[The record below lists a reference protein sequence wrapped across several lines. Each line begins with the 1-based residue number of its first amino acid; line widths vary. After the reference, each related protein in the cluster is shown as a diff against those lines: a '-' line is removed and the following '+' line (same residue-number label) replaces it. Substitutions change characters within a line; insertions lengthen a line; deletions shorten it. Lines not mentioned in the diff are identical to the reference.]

1 MDSSHLWLAAKC
13 AFIFVCL
20 VGSAAMLLYVAAVAI
35 SAAVESKQER
45 ATRKRNNYRVGSVI
59 R

>member
-1 MDSSHLWLAAKC
+1 MDSSHLWLAAQC

-20 VGSAAMLLYVAAVAI
+20 IGSAAMLLWVAAVAI
-35 SAAVESKQER
+35 SAAVEARQER
-45 ATRKRNNYRVGSVI
+45 ATRRRNNYRVGSVI